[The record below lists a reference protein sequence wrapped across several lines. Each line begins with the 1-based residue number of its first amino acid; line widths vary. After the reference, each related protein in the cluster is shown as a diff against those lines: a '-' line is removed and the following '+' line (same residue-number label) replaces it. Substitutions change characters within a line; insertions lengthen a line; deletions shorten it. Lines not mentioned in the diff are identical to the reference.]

1 MDSLIQ
7 FAYLLPVYDPRDVIR
22 VVWSAYSLTYFIIA
36 TAVFGIKM
44 LDGSLFY
51 PLFQYCHRL
60 TFLVLTYTLLY
71 TVLYMLDSMFSANQ
85 NTDILWKIHSELKK
99 GRKHPKEKVKDI

>member
-1 MDSLIQ
+1 MESVVQ

-22 VVWSAYSLTYFIIA
+22 VVWSAYSLTYFLIA
-36 TAVFGIKM
+36 TVVFAIKI
-44 LDGSLFY
+44 LDGSLII

-60 TFLVLTYTLLY
+60 TFLVVAY
-71 TVLYMLDSMFSANQ
+71 TVLYTLIHILDSMFSAGE

-99 GRKHPKEKVKDI
+99 GRKQPKEKVKDI